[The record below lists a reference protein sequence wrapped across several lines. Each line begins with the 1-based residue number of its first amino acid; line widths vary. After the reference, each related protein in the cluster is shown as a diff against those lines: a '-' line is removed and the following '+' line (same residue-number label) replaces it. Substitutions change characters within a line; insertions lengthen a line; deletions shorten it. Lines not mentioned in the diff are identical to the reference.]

1 MAQREVTAEL
11 DQYYKDMGVWGDDT
25 LYQLFEAAAK
35 KYPNK
40 NATNDAR
47 YSRSYSEYLDDVQ
60 RCAWFL
66 HKKGVVAGD
75 LIAIQVPNWNELAMV
90 HLACNLMGAVFLP
103 MHADWREK
111 EISHLLS
118 VTKTKVV
125 FVPKV
130 FRGFDYPAM
139 VNSFKTSLIDLK
151 EVVAIDR
158 QGEYTQAI
166 DDPAAFAKAYQQWQ
180 KRSPNEP
187 TNIMVSSGTTSLPKP
202 SLWSDNNQI
211 ALLLKQYLP
220 QMKVT
225 PDDHAVTLA
234 PASTGATGYVFPVL
248 LPLLIGASCTL
259 LERWSGAEEALE
271 LIEKSNATYA
281 VAVPAQM
288 TMLVASEKVGQTN
301 FDKLSRFGNAGAPL
315 PMETALQIEK
325 LMGCRI
331 QTIYGAT
338 DGGVPVGTLL
348 DDPDDKRLGTA
359 GVVMKGEEV
368 RLVDDDYNDVAEG
381 GRGEVL
387 MRGANKS
394 YGYLNSPADNAA
406 AWIGDGWYATGD
418 LGEIDPGNYLRIVGR
433 KKDMIIRGGQ
443 NISPLEVEEMLIEH
457 NAIADIAIAA
467 MPDKILG
474 ERACAFV
481 VLKEGQSLSFDEMVE
496 FLSSRKMAKY
506 KLPERLEIRD
516 SFPTSAGGKT
526 QKGVLTEEISKQLV
540 REASA

>member
-11 DQYYKDMGVWGDDT
+11 DQHYKDMGVWGDDT
-25 LYQLFEAAAK
+25 LYQLFEASAK
-35 KYPNK
+35 KHPNK
-40 NATNDAR
+40 VATTDAR
-47 YSRSYSEYLDDVQ
+47 YSRTYSEYLEDVQ

-75 LIAIQVPNWNELAMV
+75 LVGIQVPNWNELAMV
-90 HLACNLMGAVFLP
+90 HLACNLVGAVFLP

-111 EISHLLS
+111 EIGHLLS
-118 VTKTKVV
+118 VTQTKVV
-125 FVPKV
+125 FVPKL
-130 FRGFDYPAM
+130 FRNFDHPAM
-139 VNSFKTSLIDLK
+139 VNGLKASLANLQH
-151 EVVAIDR
+151 VVVIDR

-166 DDPAAFAKAYQQWQ
+166 DDQLEFDKQYQLWQ

-220 QMKVT
+220 QMQVT
-225 PDDHAVTLA
+225 ADDHAVTLA
-234 PASTGATGYVFPVL
+234 PASTGATGYVFPIL
-248 LPLLIGASCTL
+248 LPLLIGGSCAL
-259 LERWSGAEEALE
+259 LERWSGADEALE
-271 LIEKSNATYA
+271 FIEQSNATYA
-281 VAVPAQM
+281 IAVPAQM
-288 TMLVASEKVGQTN
+288 TMLVASPNVYKTK
-301 FDKLSRFGNAGAPL
+301 FDKLTRFGNAGAPL
-315 PMETALQIEK
+315 PMETALKIEA
-325 LMGCRI
+325 LMSCKI
-331 QTIYGAT
+331 HTIYGAT

-348 DDPDDKRLGTA
+348 DDPDEKRLGTA
-359 GVVMKGEEV
+359 GVVMPGEEI
-368 RLVDDDYNDVAEG
+368 RLVDDDYKDVPTG

-394 YGYLNSPADNAA
+394 YGYLNSPEDNAI
-406 AWIGDGWYATGD
+406 AWVDDGWYATGD

-443 NISPLEVEEMLIEH
+443 NISPLEVEEILLEH
-457 NAIADIAIAA
+457 TAIADIAIAA

-481 VLKEGQSLSFDEMVE
+481 VLKKGESLSFDEMVA
-496 FLSSRKMAKY
+496 FLSTKKMAKY
-506 KLPERLEIRD
+506 KLPERLEIRE

-526 QKGVLTEEISKQLV
+526 QKGVLTEEVTKQLQM
-540 REASA
+540 EATA

>member
-11 DQYYKDMGVWGDDT
+11 DQHYKDMGVWGDDT
-25 LYQLFEAAAK
+25 LYQLFEASAK
-35 KYPNK
+35 KHPNK
-40 NATNDAR
+40 VATTDAR
-47 YSRSYSEYLDDVQ
+47 YSRTYSEYLEDIQ

-75 LIAIQVPNWNELAMV
+75 LVGIQVPNWNELAMV
-90 HLACNLMGAVFLP
+90 HLACNLIGAVFLP

-111 EISHLLS
+111 EIGHLLS
-118 VTKTKVV
+118 VTQTKVV
-125 FVPKV
+125 FVPKL
-130 FRGFDYPAM
+130 FRDFDYPSM
-139 VNSFKTSLIDLK
+139 VNGLKDSLANLNH
-151 EVVAIDR
+151 VVVIDR
-158 QGEYTQAI
+158 DGEYTQAI
-166 DDPAAFAKAYQQWQ
+166 DDKVEFDKLYQQWQ

-225 PDDHAVTLA
+225 ADDHAVTLA
-234 PASTGATGYVFPVL
+234 PASTGATGYVFPIL
-248 LPLLIGASCTL
+248 LPLLIGGSCSL
-259 LERWSGAEEALE
+259 LERWSGADEALE
-271 LIEKSNATYA
+271 FIEQSNATYA

-288 TMLVASEKVGQTN
+288 TMLVASPKVFKTK
-301 FDKLSRFGNAGAPL
+301 FDKLTRFGNAGAPL
-315 PMETALQIEK
+315 PMETALKIEE
-325 LMGCRI
+325 LMSCKI
-331 QTIYGAT
+331 HTIYGAT

-348 DDPDDKRLGTA
+348 DDPDEKRLGTA
-359 GVVMKGEEV
+359 GVVMPGEEI
-368 RLVDDDYNDVAEG
+368 RLVDDNYDDVSEG
-381 GRGEVL
+381 ARGEVL

-394 YGYLNSPADNAA
+394 YGYLNSPEDNAA

-418 LGEIDPGNYLRIVGR
+418 LGEVDPGNYLRIVGR

-443 NISPLEVEEMLIEH
+443 NISPLEVEEILLEH
-457 NAIADIAIAA
+457 ASIADIAIAA

-481 VLKEGQSLSFDEMVE
+481 VLKEGQSLSFDEMIT
-496 FLSSRKMAKY
+496 FLSGKQMAKY
-506 KLPERLEIRD
+506 KLPERLEIRA

-526 QKGVLTEEISKQLV
+526 QKGVLTEEVTKQLQV
-540 REASA
+540 EATA